1 MFLFEIFDFNWQ
13 FQPLVFASIALWSL
27 GLYLGLTPVSDWLMA
42 QLVRWFNYA
51 EQSLYTSK
59 EEFER
64 TRDAREAQNA
74 FYASIFSIIPF
85 LVAGTLGHLLADRL
99 LGDSWALSLGTLLA
113 IGAGVYELGRR
124 TGDEES

>member
-42 QLVRWFNYA
+42 QLVRWFDYA
-51 EQSLYTSK
+51 ERSLYTSK

-64 TRDAREAQNA
+64 TRSAREAQNA
-74 FYASIFSIIPF
+74 FYASIFSIFPF
-85 LVAGTLGHLLADRL
+85 LIAGTIGHILADQL

-113 IGAGVYELGRR
+113 IGSGVYELGRR
-124 TGDEES
+124 TGNEES